1 MLEYKLKKEEGKM
14 LYSLLGKVL
23 NHFELTLK
31 QFGLYADTLCIY
43 DMLDTN
49 DFEKLEFENRDDVVS
64 CMASLNFC
72 ISYTDIIEI
81 EKLVEIDELIS
92 RILIDLYKKI

>member
-1 MLEYKLKKEEGKM
+1 MLEYKLRKEEGRM
-14 LYSLLGKVL
+14 LHSLLGKVL

-49 DFEKLEFENRDDVVS
+49 NFE
-64 CMASLNFC
+64 
-72 ISYTDIIEI
+72 
-81 EKLVEIDELIS
+81 
-92 RILIDLYKKI
+92 

>member
-1 MLEYKLKKEEGKM
+1 MLEYKLNKNEGRM
-14 LYSLLGKVL
+14 LHSLLGKVL

-49 DFEKLEFENRDDVVS
+49 DFEKLEFDHFQ
-64 CMASLNFC
+64 MK
-72 ISYTDIIEI
+72 IIEYYFANY
-81 EKLVEIDELIS
+81 EKAVELIKS
-92 RILIDLYKKI
+92 YLLQT

>member
-1 MLEYKLKKEEGKM
+1 MLEYKLNKNEGKM
-14 LYSLLGKVL
+14 LHSLLGKVL

-49 DFEKLEFENRDDVVS
+49 NFEKLEFDNRDDVVS
-64 CMASLNFC
+64 CMTSLNFC
-72 ISYTDIIEI
+72 ISYTDFVEI
-81 EKLVEIDELIS
+81 ENLVEVDELIS
-92 RILIDLYKKI
+92 RMLIDLYEKI

>member
-1 MLEYKLKKEEGKM
+1 MLEYKLNKNEGRM
-14 LYSLLGKVL
+14 LHSLLGKVL

-49 DFEKLEFENRDDVVS
+49 DFEKLEFE
-64 CMASLNFC
+64 
-72 ISYTDIIEI
+72 Y
-81 EKLVEIDELIS
+81 
-92 RILIDLYKKI
+92 

>member
-1 MLEYKLKKEEGKM
+1 MLEYKLRKEEGKM

-64 CMASLNFC
+64 CMTSLNFC
-72 ISYTDIIEI
+72 IGYTDLIEI
-81 EKLVEIDELIS
+81 ESLVEIDELIS
-92 RILIDLYKKI
+92 RILIDLYEEI